1 VPTVEYSDY
10 ALEQF
15 RALNLNDW
23 TIAEIM
29 SINAAELQE
38 VTTPNPIEGFLEG
51 QRRVMWRRAV
61 RRMAIDSYLQFESD
75 SEDNPS
81 DAWNYVSV
89 YRWATSDEVIQHRL
103 APQTLLVVAIMSNLQ
118 LARYVAH

>member
-1 VPTVEYSDY
+1 
-10 ALEQF
+10 
-15 RALNLNDW
+15 
-23 TIAEIM
+23 
-29 SINAAELQE
+29 
-38 VTTPNPIEGFLEG
+38 
-51 QRRVMWRRAV
+51 
-61 RRMAIDSYLQFESD
+61 MAIDSYLQFESD